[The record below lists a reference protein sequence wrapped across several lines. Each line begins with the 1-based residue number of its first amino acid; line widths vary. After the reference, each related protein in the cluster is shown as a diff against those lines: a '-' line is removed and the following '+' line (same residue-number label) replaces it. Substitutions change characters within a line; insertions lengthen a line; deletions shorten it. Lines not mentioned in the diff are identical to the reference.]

1 MNEAALANGAID
13 MLRLQGE
20 AVIEAAERLDPQS
33 FARAVKLIDGSTGKA
48 IVIGTGTSGIIA
60 RKIAATLTSTGTAA
74 VFLHPSDALHGALG
88 IVTSDD
94 VAIILSNSGETDEI
108 LVILPYLE
116 LRNVPIISIVGNVNS
131 TLANRSDAVL
141 DAFAA
146 REACPLNLAPTASTS
161 VALAMGDVLAM
172 TLMQG
177 RSLTPEGF
185 AFNHPSGRLGKR
197 LTLTV
202 DALMR
207 SGDERAT
214 IPPDATWLEVVCA
227 ISAAGLGAV
236 TVEGEGA
243 ELLGLITDGDL
254 RRTIQSTPLD
264 RLGSLQ
270 AKEFMT
276 SDPMTVTP
284 GLLAYDALQL
294 MENRS
299 SQISVLPVV
308 ESGRCVGILRL
319 HDLVRSGI

>member
-1 MNEAALANGAID
+1 MNDAALANGAID

-33 FARAVKLIDGSTGKA
+33 FARAVKLIDGAAGKA

-116 LRNVPIISIVGNVNS
+116 RRNVPIVAIVGNVNS

-185 AFNHPSGRLGKR
+185 AFNHPSGRLG
-197 LTLTV
+197 
-202 DALMR
+202 
-207 SGDERAT
+207 
-214 IPPDATWLEVVCA
+214 
-227 ISAAGLGAV
+227 
-236 TVEGEGA
+236 
-243 ELLGLITDGDL
+243 
-254 RRTIQSTPLD
+254 
-264 RLGSLQ
+264 
-270 AKEFMT
+270 
-276 SDPMTVTP
+276 
-284 GLLAYDALQL
+284 
-294 MENRS
+294 
-299 SQISVLPVV
+299 
-308 ESGRCVGILRL
+308 
-319 HDLVRSGI
+319 